1 MNKTILTVAAT
12 LGLSAMAFT
21 ATLRSET
28 PGALAAPSTVTASS
42 KDLWN
47 RTELFFGSEKPD
59 GSSVSETQFR
69 SFVDRVV
76 TPRFPDGLTLLT
88 GYGQFKN
95 ENGKIVKERSFVLV
109 LLHQDKEA
117 NAKLEAI
124 RTEYK
129 RAFRQES
136 VLRVDDTA
144 RVSF

>member
-1 MNKTILTVAAT
+1 MNKIVLTVAAI
-12 LGLSAMAFT
+12 LGLSALAFT

-28 PGALAAPSTVTASS
+28 PDALAAPSTATTSTS
-42 KDLWN
+42 DLWN
-47 RTELFFGSEKPD
+47 RTELFFGSGKPD

-69 SFVDRVV
+69 SFVDHVV

-88 GYGQFKN
+88 GYGQFKGAS
-95 ENGKIVKERSFVLV
+95 GKIVKERSFVLV
-109 LLHQDKEA
+109 LLYQGKEA

-124 RTEYK
+124 RAEYK

-136 VLRVDDTA
+136 VLRVDDMT